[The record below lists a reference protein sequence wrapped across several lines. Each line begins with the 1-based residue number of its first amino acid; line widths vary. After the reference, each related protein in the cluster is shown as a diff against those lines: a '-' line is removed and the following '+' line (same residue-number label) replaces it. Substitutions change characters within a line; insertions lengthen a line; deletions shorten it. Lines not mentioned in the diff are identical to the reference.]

1 MSALF
6 LSSCHKHRGPSFVSK
21 CQAHCV
27 ASLLHDTDLHWM
39 REGGGAGRWMIESSA
54 DSGAGRQAVAQRP
67 EDHVTNCQG
76 TGFIQWLLAAAQLF
90 HIGRS
95 SNRSLPLKQ
104 QLSVVAPEPVLCIC
118 CFLGLRCVRT
128 WVCLCDVSRCVY
140 NVRTSVLQSTH
151 REAEGISRFA
161 WSLVWIA
168 LSVPFF
174 FFFLFL
180 KSLSKILLVRTVCK
194 KRRDFG
200 AINKSAEQK

>member
-1 MSALF
+1 MSAWF
-6 LSSCHKHRGPSFVSK
+6 LSSCHKHWGPFFMSK

-39 REGGGAGRWMIESSA
+39 REGGAWRWMIESSA

-104 QLSVVAPEPVLCIC
+104 QPSVVAPEPVLCIC
-118 CFLGLRCVRT
+118 CFLGCGACALEFVCAMYPDVYITCARLCCRVHTKRPKGSHGLRDP
-128 WVCLCDVSRCVY
+128 WF
-140 NVRTSVLQSTH
+140 
-151 REAEGISRFA
+151 E
-161 WSLVWIA
+161 
-168 LSVPFF
+168 
-174 FFFLFL
+174 
-180 KSLSKILLVRTVCK
+180 
-194 KRRDFG
+194 
-200 AINKSAEQK
+200 